1 MDIVE
6 AIKSRHSVRQY
17 LDRDLEEDIVQK
29 LKDEIDK
36 CNREGDLNIQLVT
49 GDPETF
55 DCFFAHYGKFTNVK
69 NYIALIGP
77 KSDKLDEKLGYFG
90 ERLVILAQSLGLNSC
105 WLGLSYSKRKT
116 KVKIKENEKLRLII
130 AIGYGENQG
139 YQHKNKPDE
148 KLLNA
153 SLETAPAWFKK
164 GYELA
169 LLAPTAMNQQK
180 FVIGYDGKDVSIKA
194 KKGFYS
200 KVDLGIVKYH
210 FEVGA
215 GKENYSV
222 KF

>member
-6 AIKSRHSVRQY
+6 TIKNRHSVRQY
-17 LDRDLEEDIVQK
+17 LDKDIEEDIIKK

-77 KSDKLDEKLGYFG
+77 KGDKLDEKLGYFG
-90 ERLVILAQSLGLNSC
+90 EKLVILAQSLGLNSC

-130 AIGYGENQG
+130 AIGYGKNQG
-139 YQHKNKPDE
+139 YQHKNKSDE
-148 KLLNA
+148 KLLKA

-215 GKENYSV
+215 GKDNYSV

>member
-6 AIKSRHSVRQY
+6 AIKNRHSVRQY
-17 LDRDLEEDIVQK
+17 LDKDIEEDIIKK

-55 DCFFAHYGKFTNVK
+55 DCFFAHYGRFTNVK

-77 KSDKLDEKLGYFG
+77 KGDKLDEKLGYFG
-90 ERLVILAQSLGLNSC
+90 EKLVILAQSLGLNSC

-148 KLLNA
+148 KLLKA

-215 GKENYSV
+215 GKDNYSV

>member
-6 AIKSRHSVRQY
+6 AIKNRHSVRQY
-17 LDRDLEEDIVQK
+17 LDKDIEEDIIKK

-77 KSDKLDEKLGYFG
+77 KGDKLDEKLGYFG
-90 ERLVILAQSLGLNSC
+90 EKLVILAQSLGLNSC

-139 YQHKNKPDE
+139 YQHKNKSDE
-148 KLLNA
+148 KLLKA

-194 KKGFYS
+194 KKCFYS

-215 GKENYSV
+215 GKDNYSV

>member
-6 AIKSRHSVRQY
+6 AIKNRHSVRQY
-17 LDRDLEEDIVQK
+17 LDKDIEEDIIKK

-77 KSDKLDEKLGYFG
+77 KGDKLDEKLGYFG
-90 ERLVILAQSLGLNSC
+90 EKLVILAQMLGLNSC
-105 WLGLSYSKRKT
+105 WLGISYSRRKA
-116 KVKIKENEKLRLII
+116 KVKIREGEKLRLII

-139 YQHKNKPDE
+139 YVHKNKDKE
-148 KLLNA
+148 KLLSIPLDGTPN
-153 SLETAPAWFKK
+153 WFKK
-164 GYELA
+164 GFELA

-180 FVIGYDGKDVSIKA
+180 FVIGYDGKNVSFKA

-200 KVDLGIVKYH
+200 KVDLGIIMYH

-215 GKENYSV
+215 GKENYTV

>member
-1 MDIVE
+1 MDIIE

-36 CNREGDLNIQLVT
+36 CNREGGLNIQLVT

-77 KSDKLDEKLGYFG
+77 KGDKLDEKLGYFG
-90 ERLVILAQSLGLNSC
+90 EKLVILAQSLGLNSC

-116 KVKIKENEKLRLII
+116 KVKINDGEKLRLII

-139 YQHKNKPDE
+139 HIHKNKEKE
-148 KLLNA
+148 KLVSTPLDN
-153 SLETAPAWFKK
+153 TPAWFKK
-164 GYELA
+164 GFELA
-169 LLAPTAMNQQK
+169 MLAPTAMNQQK

>member
-1 MDIVE
+1 MDIIE

-17 LDRDLEEDIVQK
+17 LDRDLEEDIVKK

-36 CNREGDLNIQLVT
+36 CNREGNLNIQLVT

-55 DCFFAHYGKFTNVK
+55 DCFFAHYGRFTNVK

-215 GKENYSV
+215 GKDNYSV